1 MQNRPRRLRLNQ
13 HIRNLV
19 QEHSITAHDLIYPVF
34 IKEGELSQ
42 EAIASMPGIYR
53 WGTES
58 VLREL
63 EEAQELGIRAI
74 AIFPVIAEQF
84 KTLNAEESYNPEGLT
99 QRVIRRIKEEF
110 PDLLLIT
117 DVALDPYTSHGHD
130 GIIEAGK
137 VINDKTV
144 EILTK
149 MALAQAEAGSDI
161 VAPSDMMDGRIA
173 AIRTKL
179 DKHGYDDTLIMA
191 YTAKYASSLYAPFR
205 DALSSLGAKSKS
217 NTLVLE
223 REMTETI
230 PQDKKT
236 YQMNIANSKEALK
249 ELELDLAEAADIVM
263 VKPAGWYLDIVS
275 QFKARSTAPIAAYQV
290 SGEYSMIHSAAKAGY
305 IDLDLAIYESLIS
318 IKRAGA
324 DLILTYF
331 AKDILKNPAFLR

>member
-13 HIRNLV
+13 HLRNLV

-34 IKEGELSQ
+34 IKEGESSQ
-42 EAIASMPGIYR
+42 EAISSMPGIYR

-63 EEAQELGIRAI
+63 EDAQRLGIRAI
-74 AIFPVIAEQF
+74 AIFPVIDDQL
-84 KTLNAEESYNPEGLT
+84 KTLNAEESYNPQGLT
-99 QRVIRRIKEEF
+99 QRAIRRIKQEF
-110 PDLLLIT
+110 PELLLIT

-130 GIIEAGK
+130 GILENGK
-137 VINDKTV
+137 IVNDKTV
-144 EILTK
+144 EILTL
-149 MALAQAEAGSDI
+149 MSLAQAEAGSDI
-161 VAPSDMMDGRIA
+161 VAPSDMMDGRIS
-173 AIRTKL
+173 AIRHKL
-179 DKHGYDDTLIMA
+179 DKHHHQDTLIMA

-205 DALSSLGAKSKS
+205 EALGSLNSKE
-217 NTLVLE
+217 LVASLARDDE
-223 REMTETI
+223 A

-263 VKPAGWYLDIVS
+263 VKPAGWYLDIVH
-275 QFKARSTAPIAAYQV
+275 QFKSKSTVPVAAYQV
-290 SGEYSMIHSAAKAGY
+290 SGEYSMIHAAAQAGY
-305 IDLDLAIYESLIS
+305 LDLDQAIYESLIS

-331 AKDILKNPAFLR
+331 AKNFLEHRS

>member
-1 MQNRPRRLRLNQ
+1 MNRPRRLRLNQ

-19 QEHSITAHDLIYPVF
+19 QEHSITANDLIYPVF
-34 IKEGELSQ
+34 IKEGEQSQ
-42 EAIASMPGIYR
+42 EAISSMPGIYR
-53 WGTES
+53 WGIES
-58 VLREL
+58 VLKEIEDAER
-63 EEAQELGIRAI
+63 LGIRAI
-74 AIFPVIAEQF
+74 AIFPVIDERF

-99 QRVIRRIKEEF
+99 QRAIRRIKQEF
-110 PDLLLIT
+110 PEILLIT

-130 GIIEAGK
+130 GILEDGK
-137 VINDKTV
+137 IVNDKTV

-179 DKHGYDDTLIMA
+179 DQHSYHDTLIMA

-205 DALSSLGAKSKS
+205 EALSSLGFKNKS
-217 NTLVLE
+217 NTIVLE
-223 REMTETI
+223 KDVIEAI

-290 SGEYSMIHSAAKAGY
+290 SGEYSMIHAAAKAGY
-305 IDLDLAIYESLIS
+305 LDLDLAIYESLIS

-331 AKDILKNPAFLR
+331 AKDILQHRI